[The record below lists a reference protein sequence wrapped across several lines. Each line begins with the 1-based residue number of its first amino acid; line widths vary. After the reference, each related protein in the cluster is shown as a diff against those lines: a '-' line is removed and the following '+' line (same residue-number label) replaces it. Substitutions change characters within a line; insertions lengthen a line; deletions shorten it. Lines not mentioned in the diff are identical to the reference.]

1 MRMPSPAPQAE
12 RGFTL
17 LEVLVAL
24 AILAIGMLGV
34 IAALVAGL
42 RASRDASLQNAAVT
56 LAADLADSIRA
67 NRAGAAAYALA
78 AGTVLETPPVTC
90 SVVGECGA
98 IEIAAVDLHAWQ
110 QRVLETLPEAV
121 TNVTVT
127 AVTDAVAHLCTI
139 SIHWTQTGRGVP
151 SSFAIT
157 VQT

>member
-1 MRMPSPAPQAE
+1 MRMQSSAPQAE
-12 RGFTL
+12 RAFTL

-34 IAALVAGL
+34 IAALVEGL
-42 RASRDASLQNAAVT
+42 RASRDASLQSAAVT

-67 NRAGAAAYALA
+67 NPAGAAAYALE
-78 AGTVLETPPVTC
+78 AGTVLETPPATC

-98 IEIAAVDLHAWQ
+98 IEIAAVDLHGWQ
-110 QRVLETLPEAV
+110 QRVLEALPEAV
-121 TNVTVT
+121 TIVTVT

-139 SIHWTQTGRGVP
+139 SIRWTQTGRGVT

-157 VQT
+157 VRT